1 MEKKFIISTGIKGM
15 EYWNKV
21 EKQLKDI
28 EKRKLG
34 LIKKK
39 QFFDVLLIM
48 GDWCNGSALVLHIK
62 SNGSIPLS
70 PTNTGIV

>member
-39 QFFDVLLIM
+39 
-48 GDWCNGSALVLHIK
+48 
-62 SNGSIPLS
+62 
-70 PTNTGIV
+70 